1 MFIQKIIEAI
11 FDVLQWNMRLQQ
23 ALPIKRIWGCFSQLF
38 ICQIVS
44 MAISNSLIIK
54 HKWFG
59 RKTSLKNQSK
69 VFVLHK
75 FEVVVKIY
83 SSVFILSQIQGCK
96 FMQKI
101 WKIKWQNSTLV
112 RIFVKPTWGHLR
124 TTWGHHEATAVL
136 VSKNWSSLKSIFPSH
151 FLGNGSFFVEGC

>member
-1 MFIQKIIEAI
+1 MFE
-11 FDVLQWNMRLQQ
+11 VLRWNMRLQ

-44 MAISNSLIIK
+44 MAISNSLIIE
-54 HKWFG
+54 HKWFE

-69 VFVLHK
+69 VFELRK
-75 FEVVVKIY
+75 FEVVVKIC

-96 FMQKI
+96 FMQINEKSSGKI
-101 WKIKWQNSTLV
+101 
-112 RIFVKPTWGHLR
+112 RIFLKPTWGHLR

-151 FLGNGSFFVEGC
+151 FLGNGSFFVEGCLWTFNLM